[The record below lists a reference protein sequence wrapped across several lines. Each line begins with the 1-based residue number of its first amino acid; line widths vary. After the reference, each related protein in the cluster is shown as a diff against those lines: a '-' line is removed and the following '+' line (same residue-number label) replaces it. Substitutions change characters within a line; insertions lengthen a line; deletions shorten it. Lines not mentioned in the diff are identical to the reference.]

1 MRLKKIDIVKFRNLS
16 NVSFEIPEGKKAIVF
31 SGLNGIGKTTVIDSV
46 MWLLCDE
53 TLVYG
58 KENSDNLDKNNRQ
71 DTVEVTCLFVKDNGD
86 ELELKRKLYPKY
98 NKAGEFSSYANEFY
112 INGADYSPKKY
123 FARLLNEELGV
134 RLENDPDVTGF
145 NTLRSIIDYNYISSI
160 KYQTAR
166 EKIEKIL
173 KIAKDEVI
181 ANDTRFSLI
190 KDELKAQL
198 YDVAKVKTKLNKK
211 KSISEEMVKKLTNEY
226 QLLKEAFKPI
236 DKEEYE
242 GLLKQKEA
250 IQNKEY
256 THSADYQSIMAKMQ
270 EFNNVVSEAQIS
282 MNENKKKYDALNT
295 EKTNIQNNIIHYNN
309 DIDTLRETFI
319 SVKNSSRKCP
329 NCNFEL
335 DKESINKRLK
345 EINEKGTATGELI
358 KKLTQKLESIDLESL
373 KHDFEESK
381 NKYEELFQKQKDF
394 NDKLQAIIKKED
406 DENKIF
412 YNEKQIALNEV
423 NGKIMALEMASN
435 KSGLENKEAELKIAR
450 EDLALV
456 ERQLIILDEFF
467 QFKNQAIKERINE
480 VFPNLDFRLTVE
492 SDTGAIQNTCQV
504 FLKNVDY
511 NGVNTGNKILLGFE
525 IINSLRRAF
534 GVTETLPII
543 FDELANLD
551 KANFQKT
558 TNLSDSQVITTLVG
572 QSDTIKL
579 LTM

>member
-31 SGLNGIGKTTVIDSV
+31 SGLNGIGKTTMIDSV
-46 MWLLCDE
+46 MWTLCDE

-58 KENSDNLDKNNRQ
+58 KENSDNLDKNNRK

-309 DIDTLRETFI
+309 DIATLRETFI

-373 KHDFEESK
+373 KRDFEESK
-381 NKYEELFQKQKDF
+381 KKYEELFQKQKEF

-406 DENKIF
+406 DENRIF

-435 KSGLENKEAELKIAR
+435 KSGLENKESELKIAR

-525 IINSLRRAF
+525 IINSLRKAF

>member
-309 DIDTLRETFI
+309 DIATLRETFI

-329 NCNFEL
+329 NCNYEL

-345 EINEKGTATGELI
+345 EINEKGSATGELI

-373 KHDFEESK
+373 KCDFEESK
-381 NKYEELFQKQKDF
+381 NKYEELFQKQKEF

-406 DENKIF
+406 DENRIF

-435 KSGLENKEAELKIAR
+435 KSGLENKESELKIAR

-525 IINSLRRAF
+525 IINSLRKAF

>member
-16 NVSFEIPEGKKAIVF
+16 NVSFEIPDGKKAIVF
-31 SGLNGIGKTTVIDSV
+31 SGLNGIGKTTMIDSV
-46 MWLLCDE
+46 MWILCDE

-58 KENSDNLDKNNRQ
+58 KENSDNLDKNNRK

-236 DKEEYE
+236 DKEEYD

-256 THSADYQSIMAKMQ
+256 THSADYQSIMVKMQ
-270 EFNNVVSEAQIS
+270 EFNKVVSEAQIS

-309 DIDTLRETFI
+309 DIATLRETFI

-373 KHDFEESK
+373 KHDFEKSK
-381 NKYEELFQKQKDF
+381 NKYEELFQKQKEF

-423 NGKIMALEMASN
+423 NGKIMAMEMASN
-435 KSGLENKEAELKIAR
+435 KSGLENKESELKIAR

-525 IINSLRRAF
+525 IINSLRNAF

-558 TNLSDSQVITTLVG
+558 TNLSDSQIITTLVG

>member
-58 KENSDNLDKNNRQ
+58 KENSDNLDKNNRK

-98 NKAGEFSSYANEFY
+98 TKSGEFSSYANEFY
-112 INGADYSPKKY
+112 INGAEYSSKKY

-226 QLLKEAFKPI
+226 QLLKDAFKPI

-256 THSADYQSIMAKMQ
+256 THSADYQSIMVKMQ

-309 DIDTLRETFI
+309 DIATLRETFI

-373 KHDFEESK
+373 KRDFEESK
-381 NKYEELFQKQKDF
+381 NKYEELFQKQKEF

-435 KSGLENKEAELKIAR
+435 KSGLENKESELKIAR

-525 IINSLRRAF
+525 IINSLRKAF

>member
-1 MRLKKIDIVKFRNLS
+1 MKLKKIDIVKFRNLS

-46 MWLLCDE
+46 MWLLCDDS
-53 TLVYG
+53 LVYG

-181 ANDTRFSLI
+181 ASDTRFSLI

-211 KSISEEMVKKLTNEY
+211 KSISEEMVKKFTNEY

-282 MNENKKKYDALNT
+282 MNESKKKYDALNT

-309 DIDTLRETFI
+309 DIATLRETFI

-381 NKYEELFQKQKDF
+381 KKYEELFQKQKEF

-406 DENKIF
+406 DENRIF

-423 NGKIMALEMASN
+423 NGKIMAMEMASN
-435 KSGLENKEAELKIAR
+435 KSGLENKESELKIAR

-525 IINSLRRAF
+525 IINSLRKAF

>member
-31 SGLNGIGKTTVIDSV
+31 SGLNGIGKTTMIDSV
-46 MWLLCDE
+46 MWTLCDE

-58 KENSDNLDKNNRQ
+58 KENSDNLDKNSRK

-309 DIDTLRETFI
+309 DIATLRETFI

-525 IINSLRRAF
+525 IINSLRKAF

>member
-1 MRLKKIDIVKFRNLS
+1 MRLNKIDIVKFRNLS
-16 NVSFEIPEGKKAIVF
+16 NVSFEIPDEKKAIVF
-31 SGLNGIGKTTVIDSV
+31 SGLNGIGKTTIIDSV
-46 MWLLCDE
+46 MWILCDE

-58 KENSDNLDKNNRQ
+58 KENSDNLDKNNRK

-134 RLENDPDVTGF
+134 RLDNDPDVTGF

-236 DKEEYE
+236 DKEEYN

-256 THSADYQSIMAKMQ
+256 THSADYQSIMVKMQ
-270 EFNNVVSEAQIS
+270 EFNKVVSEAQIS

-309 DIDTLRETFI
+309 DIATLRETFI

-381 NKYEELFQKQKDF
+381 NKYEELFQKQKEF

-423 NGKIMALEMASN
+423 NGKIMAMEMASN
-435 KSGLENKEAELKIAR
+435 KSGLENKESELKIAR

-525 IINSLRRAF
+525 IINSLRKAF
-534 GVTETLPII
+534 GVKETLPII

-558 TNLSDSQVITTLVG
+558 TNLSDNQVITTLVG

>member
-31 SGLNGIGKTTVIDSV
+31 SGLNGIGKTTMIDSV
-46 MWLLCDE
+46 MWTLCDE

-98 NKAGEFSSYANEFY
+98 NKAGEFSGYANEFY

-309 DIDTLRETFI
+309 DIATLRETFI

-358 KKLTQKLESIDLESL
+358 KKLTQKLESIDLDSL

-435 KSGLENKEAELKIAR
+435 KSGLENKESELKIAR

-525 IINSLRRAF
+525 IINSLRKAF

>member
-211 KSISEEMVKKLTNEY
+211 KSISEEMVKKFTNEY

-270 EFNNVVSEAQIS
+270 EFSNVVSEAQIS

-295 EKTNIQNNIIHYNN
+295 EKTNIKNNIIHYNN
-309 DIDTLRETFI
+309 DIATLRETFI

-381 NKYEELFQKQKDF
+381 NKYEELFQKQKEF

-406 DENKIF
+406 DENRIF

-423 NGKIMALEMASN
+423 NGKIMAMEMASN
-435 KSGLENKEAELKIAR
+435 KSGLENKESELKIAR

-551 KANFQKT
+551 KENFKKT

>member
-16 NVSFEIPEGKKAIVF
+16 NVSFEIPDGKKAIVF
-31 SGLNGIGKTTVIDSV
+31 SGLNGIGKTTMIDSV
-46 MWLLCDE
+46 MWILCDE
-53 TLVYG
+53 TIVYG
-58 KENSDNLDKNNRQ
+58 KENSDNLDKNNRK

-198 YDVAKVKTKLNKK
+198 YDVSKVKTKLNKK

-256 THSADYQSIMAKMQ
+256 THSADYQSIMLKMQ
-270 EFNNVVSEAQIS
+270 EFNKVVSEAQIS

-309 DIDTLRETFI
+309 DIATLRETFI

-373 KHDFEESK
+373 KHDFDESK
-381 NKYEELFQKQKDF
+381 KKYEELFQKQKEF

-423 NGKIMALEMASN
+423 NGKIMAMEMASN
-435 KSGLENKEAELKIAR
+435 KSGLENKESELKIAR

-525 IINSLRRAF
+525 IINSLRKAF

>member
-16 NVSFEIPEGKKAIVF
+16 NVSFEIPDGKKAIVF
-31 SGLNGIGKTTVIDSV
+31 SGLNGIGKTTMIDSV
-46 MWLLCDE
+46 MWILCDE

-58 KENSDNLDKNNRQ
+58 KENSDNLDKNNRK

-123 FARLLNEELGV
+123 FARLLNEELGI

-242 GLLKQKEA
+242 RLLKQKEA

-256 THSADYQSIMAKMQ
+256 THSADYQSIMVKMQ
-270 EFNNVVSEAQIS
+270 EFNKVVSEAQIS

-309 DIDTLRETFI
+309 DIATLRETFI

-345 EINEKGTATGELI
+345 EINEKGAATGELI

-381 NKYEELFQKQKDF
+381 NKYEELFQKQKEF

-423 NGKIMALEMASN
+423 NGKIMAMEMASN
-435 KSGLENKEAELKIAR
+435 KSGLENKESELKIAR

-525 IINSLRRAF
+525 IINSLRKAF

>member
-123 FARLLNEELGV
+123 FSRLLNEELGV

-309 DIDTLRETFI
+309 DIATLRETFI

-373 KHDFEESK
+373 KRDFEESK
-381 NKYEELFQKQKDF
+381 NKYEELFQKQKEF

-423 NGKIMALEMASN
+423 NGKIMAMEMASN

-525 IINSLRRAF
+525 IINSLRKAF

>member
-16 NVSFEIPEGKKAIVF
+16 NVSFEIPDGKKAIVF
-31 SGLNGIGKTTVIDSV
+31 SGLNGIGKTTMIDSV
-46 MWLLCDE
+46 MWILCDE

-58 KENSDNLDKNNRQ
+58 KENSDNLDKNNRK
-71 DTVEVTCLFVKDNGD
+71 DTVDVTCLFVKDNGD

-242 GLLKQKEA
+242 GLLKKKDA

-256 THSADYQSIMAKMQ
+256 THSADYQSIMVKMQ
-270 EFNNVVSEAQIS
+270 EFNKVVSEAQIS

-309 DIDTLRETFI
+309 DI
-319 SVKNSSRKCP
+319 
-329 NCNFEL
+329 
-335 DKESINKRLK
+335 
-345 EINEKGTATGELI
+345 AT
-358 KKLTQKLESIDLESL
+358 
-373 KHDFEESK
+373 
-381 NKYEELFQKQKDF
+381 
-394 NDKLQAIIKKED
+394 
-406 DENKIF
+406 
-412 YNEKQIALNEV
+412 
-423 NGKIMALEMASN
+423 
-435 KSGLENKEAELKIAR
+435 
-450 EDLALV
+450 
-456 ERQLIILDEFF
+456 
-467 QFKNQAIKERINE
+467 
-480 VFPNLDFRLTVE
+480 
-492 SDTGAIQNTCQV
+492 
-504 FLKNVDY
+504 
-511 NGVNTGNKILLGFE
+511 
-525 IINSLRRAF
+525 
-534 GVTETLPII
+534 
-543 FDELANLD
+543 
-551 KANFQKT
+551 
-558 TNLSDSQVITTLVG
+558 
-572 QSDTIKL
+572 
-579 LTM
+579 

>member
-256 THSADYQSIMAKMQ
+256 THSADYQSIMVKMQ
-270 EFNNVVSEAQIS
+270 EFNKVVSEAQIS

-309 DIDTLRETFI
+309 DIATLRETFI

-525 IINSLRRAF
+525 IINSLRKAF